1 MNARAVLCAGLIAVI
16 AGPAPARADT
26 STAGIVDF
34 AFVPPS
40 INVVTGDTIGWRNN
54 SLLMQ
59 HTVTGTGFD
68 SGPIVPGGGF
78 FHDFTAPG
86 TYNYMCS
93 IHPFMAGAVDV
104 YDLLLNPPTR
114 EVTRGAPTV
123 LTGRAAASVKSLT
136 IEADTG
142 TGFRPIGTG
151 QASGGAFK
159 ANVRPPG
166 SGLYR
171 AAAGA
176 SASPPVQIQASDR
189 SQVIATVSR
198 RMLRVLV
205 APPSPG
211 GRVSLQFKLRERFGW
226 WTVARARLDRNS
238 RASFRLHLR
247 KRLPA
252 RAVLTQSDGWTPLA
266 ISTVVRAG
274 PALRY
279 HRRA

>member
-1 MNARAVLCAGLIAVI
+1 VTARALLCAGLIAVI
-16 AGPAPARADT
+16 AGPASARADT
-26 STAGIVDF
+26 TTAGIVDF

-59 HTVTGTGFD
+59 HTVTGGGFD
-68 SGPIVPGGGF
+68 SGPIIPGGGF

-93 IHPFMAGAVDV
+93 IHPFMTGAVAV
-104 YDLLLNPPTR
+104 SDLLLNAPAR

-142 TGFRPIGTG
+142 TGFKPVGAG
-151 QASGGAFK
+151 QASGGTFK

-171 AAAGA
+171 ATAGPA
-176 SASPPVQIQASDR
+176 VSPPVQIQVTDR

-198 RMLRVLV
+198 RSLRVLV
-205 APPSPG
+205 GPPNPG

-238 RASFRLHLR
+238 RASFRIRLR
-247 KRLPA
+247 KRVPA
-252 RAVLTQSDGWTPLA
+252 RVVLTQSDGWTALA
-266 ISTVVRAG
+266 ISTVVRVG
-274 PALRY
+274 PALR
-279 HRRA
+279 